1 MDAASTYLEP
11 WTWAA
16 RDKAKKRKPFT
27 VSHATYVGALVMAAH
42 KLGFLNEYGEAQV
55 GLVEVR
61 VLFEWEIEALRA
73 KAAA

>member
-1 MDAASTYLEP
+1 MDAASTYLEA

-27 VSHATYVGALVMAAH
+27 VSHATYLGALVLAARE
-42 KLGFLNEYGEAQV
+42 LGFLNEHGQAQV

-61 VLFEWEIEALRA
+61 VLFEWELRA